1 MQIPEHIQQSAATS
15 FKNYV
20 KTGWALDEGSEC
32 ILQNG
37 DGVSPR
43 DTRRTTSTCALLPS
57 PLRRARAL
65 GECDMSARAPCAGD
79 QVTVELQPIPD
90 SDREQIR
97 TNIISLMLQLTDV
110 RLQKLL
116 SDALSLV
123 REPTKHTAEAPQQES

>member
-1 MQIPEHIQQSAATS
+1 
-15 FKNYV
+15 
-20 KTGWALDEGSEC
+20 
-32 ILQNG
+32 
-37 DGVSPR
+37 
-43 DTRRTTSTCALLPS
+43 
-57 PLRRARAL
+57 
-65 GECDMSARAPCAGD
+65 MSARAPCAGV